1 MMNTEPPNPAG
12 NRKPGPRAAI
22 YMMASVLLFSLSAIC
37 VYFGEAHKA
46 PLTFNA
52 IMSFFSRLGILLF
65 LVVNYR
71 QWLFDRETW
80 GAVINNWRSW
90 SLLGI
95 LVGVFDYTILGWSL
109 KYIDISVATAL
120 FQTWPFW
127 LIVLTGQMF
136 KGEQRY
142 NIINFFGW
150 SCILMGLAGLMFVI
164 LSQTE
169 TLLWKNDS
177 VSIFDAVIGQL
188 LALVG
193 AIFTGGLV
201 GGCSIRWG
209 DTVLKSVSEETKAK
223 ATKDDKDLGLF
234 FVMIGLV
241 IGSVPNIIIG
251 ASWGIHNE
259 AAEFG
264 NTNIIIAAVYGF
276 FVLSAA
282 LIFSR
287 MANRATLKLEVN
299 ALSYMVPVLSLAWL
313 GILGYINVP
322 KIDWLVIGAM
332 GIVAAN
338 ALLNFKAER
347 RLAYQSLVVALWVS
361 GVVVYFRSFFHAPVF
376 YETVAVVTTMFI
388 LILSFRVDRLVRR
401 TSDEDKL
408 TLEIWQKISSLPK
421 YMQDKLCE
429 IDEAQTPKKL
439 GEAHKDF
446 HDSLKKEQEK
456 EQDKLREIDEAQ
468 TPKKLGEA
476 HKDFH
481 DSLKKEY
488 ADNNS
493 KFSDIMQQ
501 VNILTHSKQ
510 QGDNFGEHVV
520 LWILGGISVGGLWFF
535 MPEGV
540 NAESG
545 AGGFFLEMAAFLVT
559 ATVVFLLF
567 NIQDLQQ
574 DRKHQVLRTKS
585 DTENPDEKNKYEG
598 LVFREDQ
605 DRTAARRISVVF
617 CVGIVATFAV
627 LFWLKWMPA

>member
-1 MMNTEPPNPAG
+1 MTNTEPPNPAE
-12 NRKPGPRAAI
+12 NKKPDPRAAI

-95 LVGVFDYTILGWSL
+95 LVGVFDYTVLGWSL

-136 KGEQRY
+136 KGEHRY
-142 NIINFFGW
+142 SVINFFGW
-150 SCILMGLAGLMFVI
+150 SCILMGLAGLMFVV

-169 TLLWKNDS
+169 TLLWQNDS
-177 VSIFDAVIGQL
+177 ASIFDAVIGQL
-188 LALVG
+188 LAIVG

-209 DTVLKSVSEETKAK
+209 DTVLKSVSEKTKENAAK
-223 ATKDDKDLGLF
+223 SKKDIGLF

-241 IGSVPNIIIG
+241 IGSVPNIIVG
-251 ASWGIHNE
+251 AAWGIHNE

-322 KIDWLVIGAM
+322 KVAWLVIGAM

-338 ALLNFKAER
+338 ALLNFKAEQR
-347 RLAYQSLVVALWVS
+347 TAYQSLVVALWVC
-361 GVVVYFRSFFHAPVF
+361 GVIVYFRPVLHAPAF
-376 YETVAVVTTMFI
+376 YEAVAVVATMFI
-388 LILSFRVDRLVRR
+388 LILSFRIDRLVER
-401 TSDEDKL
+401 TSTEDGI
-408 TLEIWQKISSLPK
+408 TTDIWHKISTLSSD
-421 YMQDKLCE
+421 MR
-429 IDEAQTPKKL
+429 
-439 GEAHKDF
+439 
-446 HDSLKKEQEK
+446 
-456 EQDKLREIDEAQ
+456 DKLREIDEAGS
-468 TPKKLGEA
+468 PEKLSQSYNNFV
-476 HKDFH
+476 K
-481 DSLKKEY
+481 SLKKET
-488 ADNNS
+488 D
-493 KFSDIMQQ
+493 KIPKGGEELFTDIMRQTD
-501 VNILTHSKQ
+501 NLAHSKQ
-510 QGDNFGEHVV
+510 QGSNFGEQAV
-520 LWILGGISVGGLWFF
+520 LWILGGVSAIGLLFF
-535 MPEGV
+535 MPEYTGEVFGV
-540 NAESG
+540 G
-545 AGGFFLEMAAFLVT
+545 VFFLEMVAFLA
-559 ATVVFLLF
+559 ATTIIFLLF
-567 NIQDLQQ
+567 NMRDLQH
-574 DRKHQVLRTKS
+574 DRKRRIFRTKS
-585 DTENPDEKNKYEG
+585 DTESKDDDKNKLEG
-598 LVFREDQ
+598 IKFRETH
-605 DRTAARRISVVF
+605 DRKGEKTISAIF
-617 CVGIVATFAV
+617 CVGIVITFAV
-627 LFWLKWMPA
+627 LFWFK